1 MTHGVY
7 KQCDLKFQNELKKD
21 MNKFEE
27 INHKRKESNAR
38 FEKLNSRV
46 YKLFLEMGDA
56 TFCDGALPKKTKELI
71 AIAIGAVTNCESC
84 MQWHIE
90 QAYKDGATIH
100 EVMESL
106 EVAIDMGVGPVT
118 VNARFALDVME
129 NTFGKIK

>member
-1 MTHGVY
+1 
-7 KQCDLKFQNELKKD
+7 

-27 INHKRKESNAR
+27 IVSKREVSNAR
-38 FEKLNSRV
+38 FEKLNSKL
-46 YKLFLEMGDA
+46 YKLFLEIGDV

-100 EVMESL
+100 EVKEAIGI
-106 EVAIDMGVGPVT
+106 AIDMGIGPFT
-118 VNARFALDVME
+118 VNSRYALDVVE
-129 NTFGKIK
+129 NTFGKLE

>member
-1 MTHGVY
+1 
-7 KQCDLKFQNELKKD
+7 
-21 MNKFEE
+21 MNKFDE
-27 INHKRKESNAR
+27 INRKRKESNAR
-38 FEKLNSRV
+38 FEKLDSKV

-56 TFCDGALPKKTKELI
+56 TYCDGALPKKTKELI

-100 EVMESL
+100 EVTEAI
-106 EVAIDMGVGPVT
+106 EVAIDMGIGPVT

>member
-1 MTHGVY
+1 MEVE
-7 KQCDLKFQNELKKD
+7 KIKIQQLKE

-27 INHKRKESNAR
+27 INRKRKESNIR
-38 FEKLNSRV
+38 FGKLDSRV

-71 AIAIGAVTNCESC
+71 AIAIGATTNCESC

-90 QAYKDGATIH
+90 QAYKDGATIY
-100 EVMESL
+100 EVMETI
-106 EVAIDMGVGPVT
+106 EVAIDMGIGPVT

-129 NTFGKIK
+129 NIYGKIK

>member
-1 MTHGVY
+1 
-7 KQCDLKFQNELKKD
+7 

-27 INHKRKESNAR
+27 INRKRKESNAR
-38 FEKLNSRV
+38 FEKLNSKV
-46 YKLFLEMGDA
+46 HKLFLEMGDA

-90 QAYKDGATIH
+90 QACKDGATIH
-100 EVMESL
+100 EVMEAL

>member
-1 MTHGVY
+1 MS
-7 KQCDLKFQNELKKD
+7 
-21 MNKFEE
+21 KFEE
-27 INHKRKESNAR
+27 IDLKRKESNAR
-38 FEKLNSRV
+38 FAKLNSKV

-90 QAYKDGATIH
+90 QAHKDGATIH
-100 EVMESL
+100 EVMEAL

-118 VNARFALDVME
+118 VNSRFALDVME
-129 NTFGKIK
+129 NTYGKIK

>member
-1 MTHGVY
+1 
-7 KQCDLKFQNELKKD
+7 

-27 INHKRKESNAR
+27 INRKRKESNAR
-38 FEKLNSRV
+38 FEKLNSKV

-90 QAYKDGATIH
+90 QAYKDGATIN
-100 EVMESL
+100 EVMEAL

-118 VNARFALDVME
+118 VNSRFALDVME

>member
-1 MTHGVY
+1 
-7 KQCDLKFQNELKKD
+7 

-27 INHKRKESNAR
+27 IDRKRKESNAK
-38 FEKLNSRV
+38 FEKLNSKV
-46 YKLFLEMGDA
+46 YKLFLQMGDA

-90 QAYKDGATIH
+90 QAYKDSATIN
-100 EVMESL
+100 EVMEAL
-106 EVAIDMGVGPVT
+106 EVAIDMGIGPVT

-129 NTFGKIK
+129 NTFGEIKDNSQNANNG

>member
-1 MTHGVY
+1 M
-7 KQCDLKFQNELKKD
+7 D
-21 MNKFEE
+21 KFEE
-27 INHKRKESNAR
+27 INLKRKESNAR
-38 FEKLNSRV
+38 FKKLNSKV

-56 TFCDGALPKKTKELI
+56 TFCNGALPKKTKELI

-90 QAYKDGATIH
+90 QAYKDGATIY
-100 EVMESL
+100 EVLEAL

-129 NTFGKIK
+129 NTFGKIQ